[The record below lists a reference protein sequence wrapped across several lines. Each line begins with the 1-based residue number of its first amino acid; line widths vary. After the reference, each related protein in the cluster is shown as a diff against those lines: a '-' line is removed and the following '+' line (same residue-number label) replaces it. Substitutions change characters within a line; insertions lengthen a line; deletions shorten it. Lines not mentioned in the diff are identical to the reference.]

1 MTAENVTY
9 YAYYVKK
16 PTALP
21 IVLICSAIA
30 LPAAVFAAWFFLDR
44 KKKKAE
50 AKVEAEAETKA
61 KAEAKDEAAQAAAVT
76 AIAPAEQRIVKTR
89 YTATALLRVCR
100 RRSC

>member
-1 MTAENVTY
+1 MLRNCSSGGSLRGLV
-9 YAYYVKK
+9 
-16 PTALP
+16 LP
-21 IVLICSAIA
+21 R
-30 LPAAVFAAWFFLDR
+30 FLDR

-50 AKVEAEAETKA
+50 AKAEAEAETKA
-61 KAEAKDEAAQAAAVT
+61 KAEAAQAAAVT